1 LGPSQRLIDAD
12 DFGGGSSGAGACP
25 DVEIEINNTPTETDD
40 LVLLQHRVSTMKP
53 VTPCRLRAKS
63 TKSGSFTV
71 VLTNPDG
78 RLHFTGDKN
87 TLTVNVPGGG
97 VWADFEIT
105 GVKGSNKLADAIIQA
120 HCGTDTGP
128 LVKKKAVTVV
138 WFDASMA
145 VKPEGIYSVNGN
157 DFNATGQAVTLA
169 AKADIRPKGVNCS
182 APQIVD
188 LRVGIIQNSLPFSA
202 SGKRT
207 RTAFYGSPEVYWL
220 PGVPIGKQVQ
230 VPAQWQLNFENS
242 TVSNDSTDGS
252 EPLYTVPEA
261 AKAKRPLDFDKD
273 LAKPR
278 DCGAGTT
285 ESRDNPGTFLGS
297 GAHIWV
303 RVSDGSGKGSAPAK
317 EPVRDDMGWP
327 IKADGDPA
335 VIGGKGDT
343 LGWVKYTVVKATLQQ
358 SFMDWAVIINKM
370 TKEFIC
376 LRQRGWSL
384 DVESGKRAI
393 AGPAEKDAT
402 ESPVTK
408 RPFSNDINGDPKNW
422 KTGPVPGNMVP
433 MIKDAKSKTT
443 DDSFAMPAGI
453 P

>member
-1 LGPSQRLIDAD
+1 M
-12 DFGGGSSGAGACP
+12 
-25 DVEIEINNTPTETDD
+25 N
-40 LVLLQHRVSTMKP
+40 P

-63 TKSGSFTV
+63 KKGGSFTV

-97 VWADFEIT
+97 VWADFGIT

-128 LVKKKAVTVV
+128 LVKTKAVTVV
-138 WFDASMA
+138 WFDASMD

-157 DFNATGQAVTLA
+157 DFDAAGKAVTLA

-188 LRVGIIQNSLPFSA
+188 LRIGIIQNSLPFSA
-202 SGKRT
+202 SGKRN
-207 RTAFYGSPEVYWL
+207 RTVSYGSPEVYWL
-220 PGVPIGKQVQ
+220 PGAPIGTQVQ
-230 VPAQWQLNFENS
+230 VPVQWQLNFENS
-242 TVSNDSTDGS
+242 SVSNDSTDVWD
-252 EPLYTVPEA
+252 PLYALPHG
-261 AKAKRPLDFDKD
+261 KD
-273 LAKPR
+273 LAKPG

-285 ESRDNPGTFLGS
+285 ESRDNPGTFLGW
-297 GAHIWV
+297 GAQIWV

-317 EPVRDDMGWP
+317 EPVKDDQGLP

-335 VIGGKGDT
+335 VIGGKGET

-358 SFMDWAVIINKM
+358 RFMDWAVIINKT
-370 TKEFIC
+370 TKEFIG

-393 AGPAEKDAT
+393 ADSVDKDAT
-402 ESPVTK
+402 EAPVTK

-422 KTGPVPGNMVP
+422 KTGPVPGSMVP

-443 DDSFAMPAGI
+443 DDSFAMPLGI

>member
-1 LGPSQRLIDAD
+1 MDAD
-12 DFGGGSSGAGACP
+12 DSAGGSSGAGACP
-25 DVEIEINNTPTETDD
+25 DVEIEINTDD
-40 LVLLQHRVSTMKP
+40 LVLLQHRVSTMNP

-63 TKSGSFTV
+63 KKSGSFTV

-128 LVKKKAVTVV
+128 LVETKAVTVV

-145 VKPEGIYSVNGN
+145 VKPEGIYSVDGN
-157 DFNATGQAVTLA
+157 DFEAAGQAVTLA
-169 AKADIRPKGVNCS
+169 AKAEVRPKGVNCS

-188 LRVGIIQNSLPFSA
+188 LRIGIIQNSLPFSA

-207 RTAFYGSPEVYWL
+207 RTASYGSPEVYWL

-242 TVSNDSTDGS
+242 SVSNDSSDGS
-252 EPLYTVPEA
+252 DPLYDLPKR
-261 AKAKRPLDFDKD
+261 AKAKGTLDFGKD

-335 VIGGKGDT
+335 VIGGKGET

-358 SFMDWAVIINKM
+358 SFMDWAVIINKT
-370 TKEFIC
+370 TKEFIG

-384 DVESGKRAI
+384 DVDSGSGKRAS
-393 AGPAEKDAT
+393 ADSVDKDAT
-402 ESPVTK
+402 ETPVTK
-408 RPFSNDINGDPKNW
+408 RAFSNDINNDPKNW

-433 MIKDAKSKTT
+433 MTKDAKSKTT
-443 DDSFAMPAGI
+443 DDSLAMPAGI